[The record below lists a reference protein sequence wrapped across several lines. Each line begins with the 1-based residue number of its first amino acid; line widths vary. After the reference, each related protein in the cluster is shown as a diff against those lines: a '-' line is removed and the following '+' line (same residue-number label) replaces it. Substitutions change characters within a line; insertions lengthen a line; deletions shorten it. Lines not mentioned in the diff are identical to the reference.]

1 MTTCRVSK
9 GVMAMAITTE
19 QFSRDFGKNWGKSI
33 DTAIRNFAD
42 VTAVEIQKRAPFA
55 TGALVRSISPVKN
68 YHGDTPG
75 WQIVSTVPYAR
86 RRNYENHLHPQTLH
100 YVEQGTQIARRGD
113 HKRWWRDL
121 PA

>member
-1 MTTCRVSK
+1 MI
-9 GVMAMAITTE
+9 AMAITTE
-19 QFSRDFGKNWGKSI
+19 QFSRDFAKNWGKSI

-42 VTAVEIQKRAPFA
+42 VTAVEIKKRAPFA
-55 TGALVRSISPVKN
+55 TGALVRSISTVKS

-75 WQIVSTVPYAR
+75 YQIVSTVPYAR

-100 YVEQGTQIARRGD
+100 YVEQGAQIARTGD